1 MSNILHNG
9 VSNVKRIFNDDQ
21 TTYRCITLISSFSFA
36 EDIIGLWQSIDDKT
50 GAPKAL
56 VEIRK
61 EADNTYAGKV
71 VKLTP
76 RAGYTPKET
85 CVDCPAP
92 YTNKP
97 IIGLDVVTG
106 LKSTDG
112 LNYTSGRIL
121 DPNTGK
127 LYSMKAKLS
136 SNGKRLHLR
145 GYLGVSALGR
155 NQIWIRAE

>member
-1 MSNILHNG
+1 MMAKQLIG
-9 VSNVKRIFNDDQ
+9 VLLLSAV
-21 TTYRCITLISSFSFA
+21 SSFSFA

-145 GYLGVSALGR
+145 GYLGISALGR
-155 NQIWIRAE
+155 NQIWIRVN

>member
-1 MSNILHNG
+1 MSKKLISVL
-9 VSNVKRIFNDDQ
+9 FL
-21 TTYRCITLISSFSFA
+21 TMISSFTFA
-36 EDIIGLWQSIDDKT
+36 EDITGLWQSIDDKT
-50 GAPKAL
+50 GAPKGL

-61 EADNTYAGKV
+61 ETNGTYTGKV

-76 RAGYTPKET
+76 RTGYTPKET

-97 IIGLDVVTG
+97 IVGLDVVTG
-106 LKSTDG
+106 LKHSEG
-112 LNYTSGRIL
+112 LNYSNGRIL

-127 LYSMKAKLS
+127 IYSMKAKLS
-136 SNGKRLHLR
+136 ANGKRLHLR

>member
-85 CVDCPAP
+85 CVNCPPP

-145 GYLGVSALGR
+145 GYLGISALGR
-155 NQIWIRAE
+155 NQIWIRVN

>member
-1 MSNILHNG
+1 MMKGKQFIGAFLLSA
-9 VSNVKRIFNDDQ
+9 V
-21 TTYRCITLISSFSFA
+21 SSFSFA
-36 EDIIGLWQSIDDKT
+36 EDITGLWQTIDDKT
-50 GAPKAL
+50 GAPKGL

-71 VKLTP
+71 IKLTP

-85 CVDCPAP
+85 CVDCPPP

-145 GYLGVSALGR
+145 GYLGISALGR
-155 NQIWIRAE
+155 NQIWIRVN

>member
-127 LYSMKAKLS
+127 LYSLKAKLS

-145 GYLGVSALGR
+145 GYLGISALGR
-155 NQIWIRAE
+155 NQIWIRVN

>member
-1 MSNILHNG
+1 MMAKQLIG
-9 VSNVKRIFNDDQ
+9 VLLLSAV
-21 TTYRCITLISSFSFA
+21 SSFSFVFC
-36 EDIIGLWQSIDDKT
+36 IIGLWQSIDDKT

-85 CVDCPAP
+85 CVDCPPP

-127 LYSMKAKLS
+127 LYSLKAKLS
-136 SNGKRLHLR
+136 ANGKRLHLR
-145 GYLGVSALGR
+145 GYLDVSALGR

>member
-1 MSNILHNG
+1 MKVQTLKGFLMMGKQLFGALILSVMSSL
-9 VSNVKRIFNDDQ
+9 
-21 TTYRCITLISSFSFA
+21 SFA
-36 EDIIGLWQSIDDKT
+36 EDITGMWQSIDDKT

-61 EADNTYAGKV
+61 EANGTYAGKI
-71 VKLTP
+71 VKITP

-97 IIGLDVVTG
+97 ILGLDVMTG
-106 LKSTDG
+106 LKQGEG
-112 LNYTSGRIL
+112 LNYVNGRIL
-121 DPNTGK
+121 DPNSGK
-127 LYSMKAKLS
+127 VYSMKAKLS

-145 GYLGVSALGR
+145 GYVGVSVLGR
-155 NQIWIRAE
+155 NQIWIRDE

>member
-1 MSNILHNG
+1 MMT
-9 VSNVKRIFNDDQ
+9 KQ
-21 TTYRCITLISSFSFA
+21 LIGAFLLSAVSSFSFA
-36 EDIIGLWQSIDDKT
+36 EDITGLWQTIDDKT

-97 IIGLDVVTG
+97 IIGLDVLTG

-145 GYLGVSALGR
+145 GYLGISALGR

>member
-1 MSNILHNG
+1 MMKGKQFIGAFLLSA
-9 VSNVKRIFNDDQ
+9 V
-21 TTYRCITLISSFSFA
+21 SSFSFA

-145 GYLGVSALGR
+145 GYLGISALGR

>member
-1 MSNILHNG
+1 MKVQTLKGFLMMGKQLFGALILSVMSSL
-9 VSNVKRIFNDDQ
+9 
-21 TTYRCITLISSFSFA
+21 SFA
-36 EDIIGLWQSIDDKT
+36 EDITGMWQSIDDKT

-61 EADNTYAGKV
+61 EANGTYAGKI
-71 VKLTP
+71 VKITP

-97 IIGLDVVTG
+97 ILGLDVMTG
-106 LKSTDG
+106 LKQGEG
-112 LNYTSGRIL
+112 LNYVNGRIL
-121 DPNTGK
+121 DPNSGK
-127 LYSMKAKLS
+127 VYSMKAKLS

-145 GYLGVSALGR
+145 GYVGER
-155 NQIWIRAE
+155 WIRKFEQHL

>member
-1 MSNILHNG
+1 MMAKQLIG
-9 VSNVKRIFNDDQ
+9 VLLLSAV
-21 TTYRCITLISSFSFA
+21 SSFSFA

-50 GAPKAL
+50 SAPKGL

-61 EADNTYAGKV
+61 ENDTYVGKIIKV
-71 VKLTP
+71 TP

-85 CVDCPAP
+85 CVNCPPP

-127 LYSMKAKLS
+127 LYSLKAKLS

-145 GYLGVSALGR
+145 GYLGISALGR
-155 NQIWIRAE
+155 NQIWIRVN

>member
-1 MSNILHNG
+1 MMG
-9 VSNVKRIFNDDQ
+9 KK
-21 TTYRCITLISSFSFA
+21 LIGALLLTAVSSFTFA
-36 EDIIGLWQSIDDKT
+36 EDITGLWQSIDDKT

-56 VEIRK
+56 VEIRQ
-61 EADNTYAGKV
+61 EANGTYAGKV
-71 VKLTP
+71 VKITP
-76 RAGYTPKET
+76 RSGYTPKET

-97 IIGLDVVTG
+97 IVGLDVLTG
-106 LKSTDG
+106 LKYANG
-112 LNYTSGRIL
+112 LNYNNGRIL

-136 SNGKRLHLR
+136 ANGKRLHLR

>member
-1 MSNILHNG
+1 MGKQLIGALFLS
-9 VSNVKRIFNDDQ
+9 V
-21 TTYRCITLISSFSFA
+21 ISSFSFA
-36 EDIIGLWQSIDDKT
+36 NDITGIWQSIDDKT

-56 VEIRK
+56 IEIRE
-61 EADNTYAGKV
+61 EANGTYAGKI
-71 VKLTP
+71 VKITP

-97 IIGLDVVTG
+97 ILGLDVMTG
-106 LKSTDG
+106 LKQGEG
-112 LNYTSGRIL
+112 LNYVNGRIL

-127 LYSMKAKLS
+127 IYSMKAKLS

-155 NQIWIRAE
+155 NQIWIRND

>member
-1 MSNILHNG
+1 MMAKQLIG
-9 VSNVKRIFNDDQ
+9 VLLLSAV
-21 TTYRCITLISSFSFA
+21 SSFSFA
-36 EDIIGLWQSIDDKT
+36 EGIIGLWQTIDDKT

-76 RAGYTPKET
+76 RTGYTPKET
-85 CVDCPAP
+85 CVDCPPP

-145 GYLGVSALGR
+145 GYLGISALGR
-155 NQIWIRAE
+155 KQIWIRAE

>member
-1 MSNILHNG
+1 MMSKKLISVL
-9 VSNVKRIFNDDQ
+9 FL
-21 TTYRCITLISSFSFA
+21 TMISSFTFA
-36 EDIIGLWQSIDDKT
+36 EDITGLWQSIDDKT
-50 GAPKAL
+50 GAPKGL

-61 EADNTYAGKV
+61 ETNGTYTGKV

-76 RAGYTPKET
+76 RTGYTPKET

-97 IIGLDVVTG
+97 IVGLDVVTG
-106 LKSTDG
+106 LKHSEG
-112 LNYTSGRIL
+112 LNYSNGRIL

-127 LYSMKAKLS
+127 IYSMKAKLS
-136 SNGKRLHLR
+136 ANGKRLHLR

>member
-1 MSNILHNG
+1 MDIQTLKGFLMMGKQLFGALILSVMSSL
-9 VSNVKRIFNDDQ
+9 
-21 TTYRCITLISSFSFA
+21 SFA
-36 EDIIGLWQSIDDKT
+36 EDITGMWQSIDDKT

-61 EADNTYAGKV
+61 EANGTYAGKI
-71 VKLTP
+71 VKITP

-97 IIGLDVVTG
+97 ILGLDVMTG
-106 LKSTDG
+106 LKQGEG
-112 LNYTSGRIL
+112 LNYVNGRIL
-121 DPNTGK
+121 DPNSGK
-127 LYSMKAKLS
+127 VYSMKAKLS

-145 GYLGVSALGR
+145 GYVGVSVLGR
-155 NQIWIRAE
+155 NQIWIRDE

>member
-1 MSNILHNG
+1 MMA
-9 VSNVKRIFNDDQ
+9 KQ
-21 TTYRCITLISSFSFA
+21 LIGALLLSAVSSFSFA
-36 EDIIGLWQSIDDKT
+36 EGIIGLWQTIDDKT

-97 IIGLDVVTG
+97 IV
-106 LKSTDG
+106 G
-112 LNYTSGRIL
+112 LNVITKLKHKRDLTYTGGRIL
-121 DPNTGK
+121 DPNSGRV
-127 LYSMKAKLS
+127 YSLAAKLS
-136 SNGKRLHLR
+136 ANGQRLHLR
-145 GYLGVSALGR
+145 GYVGVSVLGR
-155 NQIWIRAE
+155 SQIWIRVN

>member
-1 MSNILHNG
+1 MMKGKQFIGAFLLSA
-9 VSNVKRIFNDDQ
+9 V
-21 TTYRCITLISSFSFA
+21 SSFSFA

-85 CVDCPAP
+85 CVDCPPP

-112 LNYTSGRIL
+112 FNYTSGRIL

>member
-1 MSNILHNG
+1 MMKGKQFIGAFLLSA
-9 VSNVKRIFNDDQ
+9 V
-21 TTYRCITLISSFSFA
+21 SSFSFA

-127 LYSMKAKLS
+127 LYSLKAKLS

>member
-85 CVDCPAP
+85 CVDCPPP

-97 IIGLDVVTG
+97 IIGMDVLTG

-145 GYLGVSALGR
+145 GYLGISALGR

>member
-1 MSNILHNG
+1 MMKGKQFIGAFLLSA
-9 VSNVKRIFNDDQ
+9 V
-21 TTYRCITLISSFSFA
+21 SSFSFA

-85 CVDCPAP
+85 CVDCPPP

-127 LYSMKAKLS
+127 LYSLKAKLS

>member
-1 MSNILHNG
+1 MMT
-9 VSNVKRIFNDDQ
+9 KQ
-21 TTYRCITLISSFSFA
+21 LIGALLLSAVSSFSFA

-71 VKLTP
+71 IKLTP

-127 LYSMKAKLS
+127 LYSLKAKLS

-145 GYLGVSALGR
+145 GYLGISALGR

>member
-1 MSNILHNG
+1 MMA
-9 VSNVKRIFNDDQ
+9 KQ
-21 TTYRCITLISSFSFA
+21 LIGALLLSAVSSFSFA

-127 LYSMKAKLS
+127 LYSLKAKLS

>member
-1 MSNILHNG
+1 MMA
-9 VSNVKRIFNDDQ
+9 KQ
-21 TTYRCITLISSFSFA
+21 LIGALLLSAVSSFSFA

-85 CVDCPAP
+85 CVNCPPP

-127 LYSMKAKLS
+127 LYSLKAKLS

-155 NQIWIRAE
+155 NQKIGRAHV

>member
-1 MSNILHNG
+1 MEIETLKGFLMMGKQLFGALILSVMSSL
-9 VSNVKRIFNDDQ
+9 
-21 TTYRCITLISSFSFA
+21 SFA
-36 EDIIGLWQSIDDKT
+36 EDITGMWQSIDDKT

-85 CVDCPAP
+85 CVNCPPP

-97 IIGLDVVTG
+97 ITGLDVVTG

-112 LNYTSGRIL
+112 FNYTSGRIL

-136 SNGKRLHLR
+136 ANGKRLHLR

>member
-1 MSNILHNG
+1 MMR
-9 VSNVKRIFNDDQ
+9 KK
-21 TTYRCITLISSFSFA
+21 LISSLFLTMISSFTFA
-36 EDIIGLWQSIDDKT
+36 EDITGLWQSIDDKT
-50 GAPKAL
+50 GAPKGL

-61 EADNTYAGKV
+61 ETNGTYTGKV
-71 VKLTP
+71 VKITP
-76 RAGYTPKET
+76 RTGYTPKET

-97 IIGLDVVTG
+97 IVGLDVVTG
-106 LKSTDG
+106 LKHSEG
-112 LNYTSGRIL
+112 LNYSNGRIL

-127 LYSMKAKLS
+127 IYSMKAKLS
-136 SNGKRLHLR
+136 ANGKRLHLR

>member
-1 MSNILHNG
+1 MMA
-9 VSNVKRIFNDDQ
+9 KQ
-21 TTYRCITLISSFSFA
+21 LIGALLLSAVSSFSFA

-92 YTNKP
+92 YTIKP

-112 LNYTSGRIL
+112 FNYTSGRIL

-145 GYLGVSALGR
+145 GYLGISALGR